1 MPRFPRAASGLL
13 LLFACASARA
23 EPLRVGHITIRS
35 LNVFSPQE
43 AASGWFYRVAD
54 ALHIT
59 TRTSIVNRFLLFQ
72 EGDVYDPEL
81 LAQTERNLRD
91 LPFIKLA
98 SVTPSA
104 PHDGVVDVEVITQD
118 GWTTEI
124 GGSLGSKGG
133 VTTYGVNLSEKD
145 LLGSGRTIAVG
156 YDKSSE
162 RITRSFEFKDPY
174 LFRPYWSTALLLAKT
189 SDGHEEQ
196 LEIQRPFFSFVAPW
210 SADVFVDNLR
220 QNEKLYRDGEVDE
233 QFRQDHHFARL
244 FYGVALSATATRA
257 HRLTVGFDSQEDS
270 FQTLPDRPADVLP
283 NDRKFRYLSLLYEDV
298 SNKFLKLNY
307 VDRDLRYEDFNLGR
321 QLSLGLAIS
330 PQALGADGTTGRLE
344 ATVAQGWQLG
354 AQSFL
359 LGKVAYSTR
368 FGPVNSNTVLSA
380 TGFLAIKLDSDL
392 IQTFVTRLEVD
403 RGWDLDRDV
412 QFFADGLNGL
422 RGYRI
427 YSFEGNK
434 RIIWN
439 LEHRIF
445 SGREILHLV
454 APGAVAFVDTGT
466 AVPEGTPLTIRSFKT
481 DVGVGLRFGIARAPS
496 NNILRVDFAYAFNR
510 DPRGRRGFLASFSS
524 SQAF

>member
-1 MPRFPRAASGLL
+1 MGR
-13 LLFACASARA
+13 
-23 EPLRVGHITIRS
+23 ITIRT
-35 LNVFSPQE
+35 LDVFSPQE
-43 AASGWFYRVAD
+43 AASGWFYRAAN
-54 ALHIT
+54 ALHV
-59 TRTSIVNRFLLFQ
+59 TSRSSLVKRFLLFQ
-72 EGDVYDPEL
+72 EGDAYDPEQ
-81 LAQTERNLRD
+81 LAQTERNLRG
-91 LPFIKLA
+91 LSFIKLA
-98 SVTPSA
+98 SVTASP

-118 GWTTEI
+118 GWTTEV

-133 VTTYGVNLSEKD
+133 VTTYGVNLSEKN
-145 LLGSGRTIAVG
+145 LLGTGRTVAVG
-156 YDKSSE
+156 YDKDTE

-174 LFRPYWSTALLLAKT
+174 LFAPYWSTALLLAST
-189 SDGHEEQ
+189 SDGYEEQ
-196 LEIQRPFFSFVAPW
+196 LEVQRPFFSFVAPW
-210 SADVFVDNLR
+210 SADVFIDNLR
-220 QNEKLYRDGEVDE
+220 QNEKLYSDGEISE
-233 QFRQDHHFARL
+233 EFRQDHRVGRL
-244 FYGVALSATATRA
+244 FYGMALAANETRA
-257 HRLTVGFDSQEDS
+257 HRLTVGFEAQEDS
-270 FQTLPDRPADVLP
+270 FQTLPDRPMDVLP
-283 NDRKFRYLSLLYEDV
+283 DDRKFRYVSLQYDNV

-321 QLSLGLAIS
+321 QLSLRLAIS
-330 PQALGADGTTGRLE
+330 PSALGADQTTGRVE
-344 ATVAQGWQLG
+344 AAVAQGWQLG

-368 FGPVNSNTVLSA
+368 FGPINSNAVLSA
-380 TGFLAIKLDSDL
+380 TGFLAIKFDTNP
-392 IQTFVTRLEVD
+392 IQTFVTRLEVN

-496 NNILRVDFAYAFNR
+496 NNILRVDFAYAFNP
-510 DPRGRRGFLASFSS
+510 DPRGRKGFLVSFSS